1 MKIKFEK
8 KYVEIGIVSFCVIA
22 ASLLVYYLL
31 FNHTT
36 LFANISKVIKIIS
49 PVIYGFIFAFLMT
62 PILNFIEKKMV
73 KVICLKCKV
82 NITKNQKI
90 IRAISIV
97 ITVAVVFAI
106 FYGFFYMVI
115 PRVKDSIINIEEI
128 T

>member
-97 ITVAVVFAI
+97 ITVVI
-106 FYGFFYMVI
+106 GLIMDYLWLWLIMV
-115 PRVKDSIINIEEI
+115 
-128 T
+128 